1 MVCVT
6 SRMSHIL
13 DFGYGSLLPDFSSSS
28 GGTDSGLYSSLLS
41 NSLDTDGAGGDGD
54 RFSGNTFQPTLRPTF
69 ADMVDMDL
77 AVDEAEKNL
86 LLLRQ
91 KQVAIHSA
99 FGLAPTTTLSS
110 PTLNPGS

>member
-1 MVCVT
+1 MQAVN
-6 SRMSHIL
+6 SSHNL

-99 FGLAPTTTLSS
+99 FGLAPTTTSSSETLS
-110 PTLNPGS
+110 TGL